1 VELTKVV
8 TLAAKEVADARRRRW
23 LVLFALAFA
32 VLATA
37 LAWLGLSGLPGY
49 AAAGFGRTGA
59 SLVNLVLLVVPLMGL
74 TLGALALAQER
85 ERGTL
90 LYLLAQPIT
99 PGELFAGKFAGLA
112 LALLDAIFLGFGI
125 AAVPI
130 AWKGGT
136 SHFGAFLALVL
147 LAYLLAVA
155 SLALGLLISALS
167 DTSALSL
174 GVALF
179 CWLVLVFLGD
189 LGVMGTAL
197 ALRLGTGELLA
208 AVLLNPLQV
217 FKVSAIL
224 AVRGSLEVLGPAGA
238 YALRRWGEGLQPLL
252 VGILVAWTAIP
263 LTASYLALRRRG
275 AV

>member
-1 VELTKVV
+1 MELSKVI
-8 TLAAKEVADARRRRW
+8 TLAAKEVTDARRRRW
-23 LVLFALAFA
+23 LILFAAAFA

-99 PGELFAGKFAGLA
+99 ASELFVGKFAGLA
-112 LALLDAIFLGFGI
+112 LALLDAVLLGFGI

-136 SHFGAFLALVL
+136 GHFGAFLALVA

-155 SLALGLLISALS
+155 SLALGMLISALS
-167 DTSALSL
+167 DTTALAL

-197 ALRLGTGELLA
+197 ALQLTPGQLLA

-217 FKVSAIL
+217 FKVAAIL

-252 VGILVAWTAIP
+252 VGVLIAWTAVP
-263 LTASYLALRRRG
+263 LAASYLALRRRG